1 MQLEGEHIFRLT
13 GAGFCNI
20 IHVMNENYS
29 RRELNYRERWLTPR
43 LHEAVAE
50 HRIVVLTGAR
60 QVGKSTLLQ
69 HAEPMR
75 HWPYYTLD
83 DFDVLRQVERDP
95 MALWAGASQVVL
107 DEVQKAPQVL
117 SAVKHAVDSR
127 HPVRFVLSGSANL
140 LLMHQ
145 VSETLAGRAVYFTLL
160 PMTLGETDGVAAPHI
175 IADALAGHLPEER
188 PVSTRY
194 PDVVPLLLRGF
205 MPPLLELSGPQA
217 WEQWWEGYVS
227 TYLERD
233 LRQTSKIDALTD
245 FRRLMELAALRTG
258 QLLNQSDLARDA
270 QLSQSTAHRYL
281 NVLETT
287 YLMQRVPAFVANR
300 STRLVKSPKIHW
312 ADPALAV
319 FLSGYHD
326 VGDLS
331 RARELGSYFETLIY
345 QHLLALS
352 QLLAPR
358 PRIFY
363 WRTQR
368 GAEIDFVVEQG
379 RHALAIEVKMTT
391 RVGFEDAQGL
401 AAFMSEHEQAVGGLL
416 IYLGTEIKRLGER
429 IVAVPWEY
437 LAR

>member
-1 MQLEGEHIFRLT
+1 
-13 GAGFCNI
+13 
-20 IHVMNENYS
+20 MNENYS
-29 RRELNYRERWLTPR
+29 RPDLDYRERWLTPR
-43 LHEAVAE
+43 LREAAAE

-69 HAEPMR
+69 NAEPMR
-75 HWPYYTLD
+75 HWRYYTLD
-83 DFDVLRQVERDP
+83 DYDVLRQVERDP
-95 MALWAGASQVVL
+95 IALWAGASEVVL

-160 PMTLGETDGVAAPHI
+160 PMTLGESHNLAAPCI
-175 IADALAGHLPEER
+175 IADALNGHLPAEH
-188 PVSTRY
+188 PLSAGH

-205 MPPLLELSGPQA
+205 MPPLLELSGPSA
-217 WEQWWEGYVS
+217 WDRWWEGYVA

-233 LRQTSKIDALTD
+233 LRQISQIDALTD
-245 FRRLMELAALRTG
+245 FRRLMGLAALRTG
-258 QLLNQSDLARDA
+258 QILNQSDLARDA

-281 NVLETT
+281 NMLETT

-326 VGDLS
+326 VSELS

-345 QHLLALS
+345 QHVLALT
-352 QLLAPR
+352 QLLTPQ

-368 GAEIDFVVEQG
+368 GAEVDFVVEQG
-379 RHALAIEVKMTT
+379 RRALAIEVKMTT
-391 RVGFEDAQGL
+391 QARFDDVQGL
-401 AAFMSEHEQAVGGLL
+401 AAFMDEHEQAVGGLL

-429 IVAVPWEY
+429 IMAVPWEY
-437 LAR
+437 LAG